1 MSKFFILTMMF
12 CGVQVCLAQTEVI
25 RKNKITSL
33 VTEKYNTV
41 IAADRQVKQG
51 LYQAMYDK
59 KIVLAQGKY
68 ADDKRVGL
76 WRFFDR
82 KQRLS
87 QVFNYD
93 TGKLI
98 FEAPED
104 STSNFKYEIES
115 KITDAITI
123 TKPIK
128 QGGRYFGFLPYL
140 RFFKMPANLQAYN
153 TDDVNVVIE
162 LFISSMG
169 RVADFKIHIIA
180 PFYKSALTIDP
191 NQLYPDDKTFIP
203 ATYNNAPISSHI
215 FISCYINKHGELDMD
230 TGN

>member
-25 RKNKITSL
+25 RKNKITSM

-41 IAADRQVKQG
+41 IAADKQIKQG
-51 LYQAMYDK
+51 LYQAMYNK

-68 ADDKRVGL
+68 TDDKRVGT
-76 WRFFDR
+76 WRFFNK
-82 KQRLS
+82 KQKLA
-87 QVFNYD
+87 QIFNYD
-93 TGKLI
+93 TGKFI

-104 STSNFKYEIES
+104 STSNFKYEIET
-115 KITDAITI
+115 KTTDSIRI

-128 QGGRYFGFLPYL
+128 QGGRYYGFIPYL
-140 RFFKMPANLQAYN
+140 RFFKFPEDLRGYN
-153 TDDVNVVIE
+153 TDDINVVIE
-162 LFISSMG
+162 LLISSMG
-169 RVADFKIHIIA
+169 QVADFKMHIVA
-180 PFYKSALTIDP
+180 PYYKSAYSVNP
-191 NQLYPDDKTFIP
+191 NLLYPEDKTFMP
-203 ATYNNAPISSHI
+203 ATHNKEPISSRI